1 MKEAPKPLRKP
12 QTRPLTLRLLGGLVL
27 YLSTW
32 YCGPVARTGKGRGRE
47 GAGLYPELAALGI
60 IEGSS
65 PALVSL
71 VGRQCALLPSYQIA
85 RRELAARGT
94 ALGIKVVHRIAR
106 QLGAAVLTSRTRDLW
121 RWRAGVLTPGSD
133 LAGRRVAAMVD
144 GGRTRLRTVIRKQKG
159 KGKAKKQRRRYKAE
173 WREPKLLIIFEI
185 DEQGRMKKKTRPWI
199 DGTFAGPDEAME
211 LLAFHL
217 HCLGATEAEV
227 VVFAADGAPW
237 VWERL
242 DWVERRVGL
251 AAGRAVRVLDWCH
264 AVHNLSLALEA
275 LRLPEDERQR
285 QYAQLRHCLREGW
298 WGLVVDE
305 LETLGAAAGSPKD
318 LEQPLAYLTKH
329 GEAGHLDYKRLRRRG
344 LPQGSGAIESAI
356 RRVINLR
363 LKGPGLMWQEE
374 NAEGALALR
383 AAAVSERWEETMAW
397 VREEMGRDRQLGWQW
412 VAPDMPAEL
421 KADVPIKPPVP
432 QNAVA

>member
-1 MKEAPKPLRKP
+1 
-12 QTRPLTLRLLGGLVL
+12 VL
-27 YLSTW
+27 YLSTL
-32 YCGPVARTGKGRGRE
+32 YCGPLARTGKGRGRE
-47 GAGLYPELAALGI
+47 GTGLYPELSALGI
-60 IEGSS
+60 SEGSS

-71 VGRQCALLPSYQIA
+71 VGRQCALLPSYQTA
-85 RRELAARGT
+85 QRELAARGT
-94 ALGIKVVHRIAR
+94 PLDIKVVHRIAR
-106 QLGAAVLTSRTRDLW
+106 QLGAAVLTCRTRDLL
-121 RWRAGVLTPGSD
+121 RWRAGLLPAGSE

-144 GGRTRLRTVIRKQKG
+144 GGRTRLRTLIRKQKG
-159 KGKAKKQRRRYKAE
+159 KGKQKKQRRRYKAQ
-173 WREPKLLIIFEI
+173 WREPKLLILFEI

-217 HCLGATEAEV
+217 HRLGGTQAAV
-227 VVFAADGAPW
+227 VTFVADGAPW

-251 AAGRAVRVLDWCH
+251 KPGRAVRVLDWCH

-275 LRLPEDERQR
+275 LGLPEQERQR
-285 QYAQLRHCLREGW
+285 RYGQLRGWLRQGWQGMLLRE
-298 WGLVVDE
+298 
-305 LETLGAAAGSPKD
+305 LEALGEAAGNPKG
-318 LEQPLAYLTKH
+318 LEQPLGYLSKH
-329 GEAGHLDYKRLRRRG
+329 AAAGHMDYKRLRRRG

-363 LKGPGLMWQEE
+363 LKGPGLMWREE

-383 AAAVSERWEETMAW
+383 AAAVTERWEETMAW
-397 VREEMGRDRQLGWQW
+397 VREEMGRDRQVGWAW
-412 VAPDMPAEL
+412 VAPDMLADL

-432 QNAVA
+432 QKAVA